1 MGLKEILLQLVQI
14 AIFFAFP
21 VIWNWLVKVFP
32 WWPLDPES
40 TLNLVV
46 SLAITLLSWLLG
58 VVGIKRF
65 MTQLKTR
72 GLAAEVT
79 AKK

>member
-1 MGLKEILLQLVQI
+1 MSFKELLLQLVQI
-14 AIFFAFP
+14 ALFFAFP
-21 VIWNWLVKVFP
+21 AIWNWLVRVLP
-32 WWPLDPES
+32 WWPLGPEP
-40 TLNLVV
+40 TLNLIV
-46 SLAITLLSWLLG
+46 SIAVTILSWLLG

-79 AKK
+79 AK